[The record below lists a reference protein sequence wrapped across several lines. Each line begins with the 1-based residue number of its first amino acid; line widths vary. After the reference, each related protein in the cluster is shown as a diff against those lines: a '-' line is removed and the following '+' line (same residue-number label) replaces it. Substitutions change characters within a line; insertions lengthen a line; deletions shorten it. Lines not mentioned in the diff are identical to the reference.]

1 MVDKL
6 VSADWVA
13 QHKDDANVRLVGDY
27 VYRDYKSNLRFNE
40 FKNNVFSIAADFRY

>member
-13 QHKDDANVRLVGDY
+13 QHRKDWELKEQV
-27 VYRDYKSNLRFNE
+27 
-40 FKNNVFSIAADFRY
+40 KNPYPFDPQSPDDTSECDFFVFRKK